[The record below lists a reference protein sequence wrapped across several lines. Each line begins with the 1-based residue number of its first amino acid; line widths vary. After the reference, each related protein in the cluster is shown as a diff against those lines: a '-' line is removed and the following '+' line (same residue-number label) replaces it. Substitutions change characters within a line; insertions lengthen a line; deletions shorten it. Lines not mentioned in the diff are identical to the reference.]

1 MKSAQSPLFPALLII
16 AVAFATF
23 LLGLELIKLTIESIH
38 RLATLV
44 DKLTPA
50 SLTLA
55 TACISATAISQYC
68 WMVRS

>member
-1 MKSAQSPLFPALLII
+1 MKSTQSPLFPALLII
-16 AVAFATF
+16 AVAVATC
-23 LLGLELIKLTIESIH
+23 LLGLELVKLSIKAVH

-55 TACISATAISQYC
+55 TACLSTTAIAQYC